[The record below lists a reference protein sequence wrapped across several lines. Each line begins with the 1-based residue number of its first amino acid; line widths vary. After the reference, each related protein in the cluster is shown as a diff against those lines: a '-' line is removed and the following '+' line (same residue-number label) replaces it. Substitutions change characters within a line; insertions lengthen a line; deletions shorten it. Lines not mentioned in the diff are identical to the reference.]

1 MSLKSFLPKTIVNKG
16 ITRDFRS
23 LFVTYT
29 ETLGL
34 KSVSNG
40 AHFVFIESICK
51 RLDSETEL
59 LKNEYFKKAADALKA
74 AFNEENR
81 YFALSK
87 KSASTDE
94 ILAADADR
102 DTLYSAY
109 YRSVKSFLRVSSSD
123 LHTAAKTLWQ
133 SLVDYGIKPSM
144 QLERET
150 GAIQNL
156 LEDCE
161 QKYSAEVAKLG
172 LQTVLASLKT
182 ANARVSELLYSR
194 TTEQSKQVA
203 GALRKARQ
211 QSDEAFKQVRKVANA
226 MATLGSAEAL
236 KPFADFVNQLIKR
249 YEDEVL
255 PKKKKADDKK
265 PGDGKQP
272 GDKKPGDG
280 GKKPDGK
287 KPGDGGDDK
296 DKPGDG
302 KDKPGGKGQGDATVT
317 PKE

>member
-1 MSLKSFLPKTIVNKG
+1 MEI
-16 ITRDFRS
+16 
-23 LFVTYT
+23 

-182 ANARVSELLYSR
+182 ANAKVSELLYSR

-226 MATLGSAEAL
+226 MATLGSAEAQ

-255 PKKKKADDKK
+255 PKKKKADD
-265 PGDGKQP
+265 GKQP
-272 GDKKPGDG
+272 GDKPGDGKKPGDS

-287 KPGDGGDDK
+287 KPGGDAA
-296 DKPGDG
+296 KPGEGGDG
-302 KDKPGGKGQGDATVT
+302 KDKPGGKGQGDATIT
-317 PKE
+317 PKK

>member
-1 MSLKSFLPKTIVNKG
+1 MEI
-16 ITRDFRS
+16 
-23 LFVTYT
+23 

-87 KSASTDE
+87 KNASTDE

-109 YRSVKSFLRVSSSD
+109 YRSVKSFLRVSSAD

-133 SLVDYGIKPSM
+133 SLVDYGIKSSM

-182 ANARVSELLYSR
+182 ANAKVSELLYSR

-255 PKKKKADDKK
+255 PKKKKADD
-265 PGDGKQP
+265 GKQP
-272 GDKKPGDG
+272 GDKPGDGKKPGDG

-287 KPGDGGDDK
+287 KPGEG
-296 DKPGDG
+296 GDG

>member
-1 MSLKSFLPKTIVNKG
+1 MMKTEITTIHLPA
-16 ITRDFRS
+16 
-23 LFVTYT
+23 
-29 ETLGL
+29 
-34 KSVSNG
+34 VSNG
-40 AHFVFIESICK
+40 AHFVFVESICK

-74 AFNEENR
+74 AFTEENR

-109 YRSVKSFLRVSSSD
+109 YRSVKSFLRVSSAD

-156 LEDCE
+156 LADCE

-182 ANARVSELLYSR
+182 ANAKVSELLYSR

-265 PGDGKQP
+265 PGDGDKPGDGKKP

-280 GKKPDGK
+280 GKTPDGK
-287 KPGDGGDDK
+287 KPDDEKPGDGKG
-296 DKPGDG
+296 GDG
-302 KDKPGGKGQGDATVT
+302 KDKPGGKGQGDATIT
-317 PKE
+317 PKK

>member
-1 MSLKSFLPKTIVNKG
+1 MNEVKSI
-16 ITRDFRS
+16 D
-23 LFVTYT
+23 
-29 ETLGL
+29 L

-40 AHFVFIESICK
+40 AHFVFVESICK

-109 YRSVKSFLRVSSSD
+109 YRSVKSFLRVSSAD

-182 ANARVSELLYSR
+182 ANAKVSELLYSR

-236 KPFADFVNQLIKR
+236 RPFADFVNQLIKR

-255 PKKKKADDKK
+255 PKKKKADD
-265 PGDGKQP
+265 GKQP
-272 GDKKPGDG
+272 GDKPGDSKKPGDG
-280 GKKPDGK
+280 GKTPDGK
-287 KPGDGGDDK
+287 KPGGDAAKPGDGGDGK
-296 DKPGDG
+296 DKPDGG

>member
-1 MSLKSFLPKTIVNKG
+1 MKTEITTIHLPA
-16 ITRDFRS
+16 
-23 LFVTYT
+23 
-29 ETLGL
+29 
-34 KSVSNG
+34 VSNG
-40 AHFVFIESICK
+40 AHFVFVESICK

-109 YRSVKSFLRVSSSD
+109 YRSVKSFLRVSSAD

-156 LEDCE
+156 LADCE

-182 ANARVSELLYSR
+182 ANAKVSELLYSR

-226 MATLGSAEAL
+226 MATLGSAEPL

-255 PKKKKADDKK
+255 PKKKKADD
-265 PGDGKQP
+265 GKQP
-272 GDKKPGDG
+272 GDKPG
-280 GKKPDGK
+280 DGK
-287 KPGDGGDDK
+287 KPGDGGKTPDGKKPGGDAAKPGDGGDGK
-296 DKPGDG
+296 DKPDGG

>member
-1 MSLKSFLPKTIVNKG
+1 MEI
-16 ITRDFRS
+16 
-23 LFVTYT
+23 

-59 LKNEYFKKAADALKA
+59 LKNEYFKKVADALKA

-182 ANARVSELLYSR
+182 ANAKVSELLYSR

-255 PKKKKADDKK
+255 PKKKKADD
-265 PGDGKQP
+265 GKQP
-272 GDKKPGDG
+272 GDKPG
-280 GKKPDGK
+280 DGK
-287 KPGDGGDDK
+287 KPGDGGKTPDGK
-296 DKPGDG
+296 KPGGDAAKPGEGGDG

>member
-1 MSLKSFLPKTIVNKG
+1 MA
-16 ITRDFRS
+16 
-23 LFVTYT
+23 
-29 ETLGL
+29 
-34 KSVSNG
+34 VSNG

-59 LKNEYFKKAADALKA
+59 LKNEYFKKAADTLKG

-109 YRSVKSFLRVSSSD
+109 YRSVKSFLRVSSAD

-156 LEDCE
+156 LADCE

-182 ANARVSELLYSR
+182 ANAKVSELLYSR
-194 TTEQSKQVA
+194 TTEQLKQVA

-255 PKKKKADDKK
+255 PKKRKRMIRSRMAVKTSRAARNLVTA
-265 PGDGKQP
+265 GKRLMARSR
-272 GDKKPGDG
+272 
-280 GKKPDGK
+280 
-287 KPGDGGDDK
+287 
-296 DKPGDG
+296 
-302 KDKPGGKGQGDATVT
+302 ATVT
-317 PKE
+317 MARINRAEKVRAMPQSHQRNSLL

>member
-1 MSLKSFLPKTIVNKG
+1 MEI
-16 ITRDFRS
+16 
-23 LFVTYT
+23 

-59 LKNEYFKKAADALKA
+59 LKNEYLKKAADTLKA

-87 KSASTDE
+87 KNASTDE

-182 ANARVSELLYSR
+182 ANAKVSELLYSR

-255 PKKKKADDKK
+255 PKKKKADD
-265 PGDGKQP
+265 GKQP
-272 GDKKPGDG
+272 GDKPG
-280 GKKPDGK
+280 DGK
-287 KPGDGGDDK
+287 KPGDGGKTPDGK
-296 DKPGDG
+296 KPGGDAAKPGDGGDG
-302 KDKPGGKGQGDATVT
+302 KDKPGGGGQGSATVT

>member
-1 MSLKSFLPKTIVNKG
+1 MEI
-16 ITRDFRS
+16 
-23 LFVTYT
+23 

-59 LKNEYFKKAADALKA
+59 LKNEYLKKAADALKA

-109 YRSVKSFLRVSSSD
+109 YRAVKSFLRVSTPD

-182 ANARVSELLYSR
+182 ANAKVSELLYSR

-255 PKKKKADDKK
+255 PKKKKADD
-265 PGDGKQP
+265 GKQP
-272 GDKKPGDG
+272 GDKPGDGKKPGDG

-287 KPGDGGDDK
+287 KPGGDAAKPGDGGDGGDGK
-296 DKPGDG
+296 DKPGGG

>member
-1 MSLKSFLPKTIVNKG
+1 MKTEITTIHLPA
-16 ITRDFRS
+16 
-23 LFVTYT
+23 
-29 ETLGL
+29 
-34 KSVSNG
+34 VSNG
-40 AHFVFIESICK
+40 AHFVFVESICK

-109 YRSVKSFLRVSSSD
+109 YRSVKSFLRVSSAD

-156 LEDCE
+156 LDDCE

-182 ANARVSELLYSR
+182 ANAKVSELLYSR

-255 PKKKKADDKK
+255 PKKKKADD
-265 PGDGKQP
+265 GKQP
-272 GDKKPGDG
+272 GDKPGDGKKPGDG

-287 KPGDGGDDK
+287 KPGGDAAKPGDGGDGK
-296 DKPGDG
+296 DKPDGG
-302 KDKPGGKGQGDATVT
+302 KDKPGGKDQGDATVT

>member
-1 MSLKSFLPKTIVNKG
+1 MEI
-16 ITRDFRS
+16 
-23 LFVTYT
+23 

-109 YRSVKSFLRVSSSD
+109 YRSVKSFLRVATAD

-182 ANARVSELLYSR
+182 ANAKVSELLYSR

-255 PKKKKADDKK
+255 PKKKKADD
-265 PGDGKQP
+265 GKQP
-272 GDKKPGDG
+272 GDKPG
-280 GKKPDGK
+280 DGK
-287 KPGDGGDDK
+287 KPGDGGKTPDGK
-296 DKPGDG
+296 KPGGDAAKPGEGGDG

>member
-1 MSLKSFLPKTIVNKG
+1 MEIDFLNLVA
-16 ITRDFRS
+16 
-23 LFVTYT
+23 
-29 ETLGL
+29 
-34 KSVSNG
+34 VSNG
-40 AHFVFIESICK
+40 AHFVFVESICK

-109 YRSVKSFLRVSSSD
+109 YRAVKSFLRVSSSD

-182 ANARVSELLYSR
+182 ANAKVSELLYSR

-211 QSDEAFKQVRKVANA
+211 QSDEAFKQVRKVSNA

-265 PGDGKQP
+265 PGDGKP
-272 GDKKPGDG
+272 GDGKKPDDG

-287 KPGDGGDDK
+287 KPGDGAAKPGDGGDGK

-302 KDKPGGKGQGDATVT
+302 KDKPGGSGQGDATIT
-317 PKE
+317 PKK

>member
-1 MSLKSFLPKTIVNKG
+1 MMKTEITTIHLPA
-16 ITRDFRS
+16 
-23 LFVTYT
+23 
-29 ETLGL
+29 
-34 KSVSNG
+34 VSNG

-59 LKNEYFKKAADALKA
+59 LKNEYFKKAADTLKA

-109 YRSVKSFLRVSSSD
+109 YRSVKSFLRVSTPD

-156 LEDCE
+156 LDDCE

-172 LQTVLASLKT
+172 LQTVLTSLKT
-182 ANARVSELLYSR
+182 ANAKVSELLYSR

-272 GDKKPGDG
+272 GDKKPGDS

-287 KPGDGGDDK
+287 KPGDGGDGK

>member
-1 MSLKSFLPKTIVNKG
+1 MEI
-16 ITRDFRS
+16 
-23 LFVTYT
+23 

-59 LKNEYFKKAADALKA
+59 LKNEYFKKVADALKA

-182 ANARVSELLYSR
+182 ANAKVSELLYSR
-194 TTEQSKQVA
+194 TTEQSKQMA

-255 PKKKKADDKK
+255 PKKKKADD
-265 PGDGKQP
+265 GKQP
-272 GDKKPGDG
+272 GDKPGDGKKPGDG
-280 GKKPDGK
+280 GKTPDGK
-287 KPGDGGDDK
+287 KPGDGGDGK

-317 PKE
+317 PKS

>member
-1 MSLKSFLPKTIVNKG
+1 MEI
-16 ITRDFRS
+16 
-23 LFVTYT
+23 

-40 AHFVFIESICK
+40 AHFVFVESICK

-109 YRSVKSFLRVSSSD
+109 YRSVKSFLRVSSAD

-156 LEDCE
+156 LDDCE

-182 ANARVSELLYSR
+182 ANAKVSELLYSR

-255 PKKKKADDKK
+255 PKKKKADD
-265 PGDGKQP
+265 GKQP
-272 GDKKPGDG
+272 GDKPG
-280 GKKPDGK
+280 DGK
-287 KPGDGGDDK
+287 KPGDGGKQPDGKKPGSDAA
-296 DKPGDG
+296 KPGDGG

>member
-1 MSLKSFLPKTIVNKG
+1 MEI
-16 ITRDFRS
+16 
-23 LFVTYT
+23 

-109 YRSVKSFLRVSSSD
+109 YRSVKSFLRVSTAD

-156 LEDCE
+156 LDDCE

-182 ANARVSELLYSR
+182 ANAKVSELLYSR

-255 PKKKKADDKK
+255 PKKKKADD
-265 PGDGKQP
+265 GKQP
-272 GDKKPGDG
+272 GDKPG
-280 GKKPDGK
+280 DGK
-287 KPGDGGDDK
+287 KPGDGGKTPDGK
-296 DKPGDG
+296 KPGGDAAKPGDGGDG

-317 PKE
+317 PKK

>member
-1 MSLKSFLPKTIVNKG
+1 MEIDFLNLVA
-16 ITRDFRS
+16 
-23 LFVTYT
+23 
-29 ETLGL
+29 
-34 KSVSNG
+34 VSNG

-109 YRSVKSFLRVSSSD
+109 YRSVKSFLRVSSAD

-182 ANARVSELLYSR
+182 ANAKVSELLYSR

-255 PKKKKADDKK
+255 PKKKKADD
-265 PGDGKQP
+265 GKQP
-272 GDKKPGDG
+272 GDKPGDGKKPGDG
-280 GKKPDGK
+280 GKTPDGK
-287 KPGDGGDDK
+287 KPGDGGDGK

>member
-1 MSLKSFLPKTIVNKG
+1 MEI
-16 ITRDFRS
+16 
-23 LFVTYT
+23 

-59 LKNEYFKKAADALKA
+59 LKNEYFKKVADALKA

-182 ANARVSELLYSR
+182 ANAKVSELLYSR

-255 PKKKKADDKK
+255 PKKKKADD
-265 PGDGKQP
+265 GKQP
-272 GDKKPGDG
+272 GDKPG
-280 GKKPDGK
+280 DGK
-287 KPGDGGDDK
+287 KPGDGGKTPDGKKPGGDAAKPGDGGDGK
-296 DKPGDG
+296 DKPDDG

-317 PKE
+317 PKS

>member
-1 MSLKSFLPKTIVNKG
+1 MEIDFLNLVA
-16 ITRDFRS
+16 
-23 LFVTYT
+23 
-29 ETLGL
+29 
-34 KSVSNG
+34 VSNG
-40 AHFVFIESICK
+40 AHFVFVESICK

-109 YRSVKSFLRVSSSD
+109 YRSVKSFLRVSTPD

-182 ANARVSELLYSR
+182 ANAKVSELLYSR

-255 PKKKKADDKK
+255 PKKKKADD
-265 PGDGKQP
+265 GKQP
-272 GDKKPGDG
+272 G
-280 GKKPDGK
+280 DGK
-287 KPGDGGDDK
+287 KPGDGGDGK

>member
-1 MSLKSFLPKTIVNKG
+1 MMKTEITTIHLPA
-16 ITRDFRS
+16 
-23 LFVTYT
+23 
-29 ETLGL
+29 
-34 KSVSNG
+34 VSNG

-59 LKNEYFKKAADALKA
+59 LKNEYLKKAADTLKA

-109 YRSVKSFLRVSSSD
+109 YRSVKSFLRVSSAD

-156 LEDCE
+156 LDDCE

-182 ANARVSELLYSR
+182 ANAKVSELLYSR

-255 PKKKKADDKK
+255 PKKKKADD
-265 PGDGKQP
+265 GKQP
-272 GDKKPGDG
+272 GDKPGDGKKPGDG

-287 KPGDGGDDK
+287 KPGDGGD
-296 DKPGDG
+296 G
-302 KDKPGGKGQGDATVT
+302 KDKPGGKGQGDATIT
-317 PKE
+317 PKK

>member
-1 MSLKSFLPKTIVNKG
+1 MEI
-16 ITRDFRS
+16 
-23 LFVTYT
+23 

-40 AHFVFIESICK
+40 AHFVFVESICK

-109 YRSVKSFLRVSSSD
+109 YRSVKSFLRVSSAD

-156 LEDCE
+156 VEDCE

-182 ANARVSELLYSR
+182 ANAKVSELLYSR

-255 PKKKKADDKK
+255 PKKKKADD
-265 PGDGKQP
+265 GKQP
-272 GDKKPGDG
+272 GDKPG
-280 GKKPDGK
+280 DGK
-287 KPGDGGDDK
+287 KPGDGGKTPDGKKPGGDAAKPGDGGDGK

-317 PKE
+317 PKS

>member
-1 MSLKSFLPKTIVNKG
+1 MEI
-16 ITRDFRS
+16 
-23 LFVTYT
+23 

-182 ANARVSELLYSR
+182 ANAKVSELLYSR

-255 PKKKKADDKK
+255 PKKKKADD
-265 PGDGKQP
+265 GKQP
-272 GDKKPGDG
+272 GDKPGDGKKPGDG

-287 KPGDGGDDK
+287 KPGGDAAKPGDGGDGK
-296 DKPGDG
+296 DKPDGG

>member
-1 MSLKSFLPKTIVNKG
+1 MEI
-16 ITRDFRS
+16 
-23 LFVTYT
+23 

-182 ANARVSELLYSR
+182 ANAKVSELLYSR

-255 PKKKKADDKK
+255 PKKKKADD
-265 PGDGKQP
+265 GKQP
-272 GDKKPGDG
+272 GDKPGDGKKPGDS

-287 KPGDGGDDK
+287 KPGGDAA
-296 DKPGDG
+296 KPGEGGDG

>member
-1 MSLKSFLPKTIVNKG
+1 
-16 ITRDFRS
+16 
-23 LFVTYT
+23 
-29 ETLGL
+29 
-34 KSVSNG
+34 
-40 AHFVFIESICK
+40 
-51 RLDSETEL
+51 
-59 LKNEYFKKAADALKA
+59 
-74 AFNEENR
+74 
-81 YFALSK
+81 
-87 KSASTDE
+87 
-94 ILAADADR
+94 
-102 DTLYSAY
+102 
-109 YRSVKSFLRVSSSD
+109 
-123 LHTAAKTLWQ
+123 
-133 SLVDYGIKPSM
+133 M

-156 LEDCE
+156 LADCE

-182 ANARVSELLYSR
+182 ANAKVSELLYSR

-236 KPFADFVNQLIKR
+236 RPFADFVNQLIKR

-265 PGDGKQP
+265 PGDGDKPGDGKKP

-280 GKKPDGK
+280 GKTPDGK
-287 KPGDGGDDK
+287 KPDDEKPGDGKG
-296 DKPGDG
+296 GDG
-302 KDKPGGKGQGDATVT
+302 KDKPGGKGQGDATIT
-317 PKE
+317 PKK

>member
-1 MSLKSFLPKTIVNKG
+1 MEI
-16 ITRDFRS
+16 
-23 LFVTYT
+23 

-87 KSASTDE
+87 KNASTDE

-109 YRSVKSFLRVSSSD
+109 YRSVKRFLRVSSSD

-156 LEDCE
+156 LADCE

-182 ANARVSELLYSR
+182 ANAKVSELLYSR

-211 QSDEAFKQVRKVANA
+211 QSDEAFKQVRKVGNA

-255 PKKKKADDKK
+255 PKKKKADD
-265 PGDGKQP
+265 GKQP
-272 GDKKPGDG
+272 GDKPG
-280 GKKPDGK
+280 DGK
-287 KPGDGGDDK
+287 KPGDGGKTPDGK
-296 DKPGDG
+296 KPGGDAAKPGDGGDG

>member
-1 MSLKSFLPKTIVNKG
+1 MMKTEITTIHLPA
-16 ITRDFRS
+16 
-23 LFVTYT
+23 
-29 ETLGL
+29 
-34 KSVSNG
+34 VSNG
-40 AHFVFIESICK
+40 AHFVFVESICK

-182 ANARVSELLYSR
+182 ANAKVSELLYSR

-226 MATLGSAEAL
+226 MATLSSAEAL

-255 PKKKKADDKK
+255 PKAKKKD
-265 PGDGKQP
+265 DGKQP
-272 GDKKPGDG
+272 GDGGKPGEGKKPGDG

-287 KPGDGGDDK
+287 KPGDGGK
-296 DKPGDG
+296 KPDGKKPGDGGDG

>member
-1 MSLKSFLPKTIVNKG
+1 MMKTEITTIHLPA
-16 ITRDFRS
+16 
-23 LFVTYT
+23 
-29 ETLGL
+29 
-34 KSVSNG
+34 VSNG

-59 LKNEYFKKAADALKA
+59 LKNEYLKKAADALKA

-109 YRSVKSFLRVSSSD
+109 YRSVKSFLRVSSAD

-182 ANARVSELLYSR
+182 ANAKVSELLYSR

-226 MATLGSAEAL
+226 MATLGSAEVM

-280 GKKPDGK
+280 GKTPDGK
-287 KPGDGGDDK
+287 KPGGDAAKPGDGGDGK
-296 DKPGDG
+296 DKPDGG

>member
-1 MSLKSFLPKTIVNKG
+1 M
-16 ITRDFRS
+16 
-23 LFVTYT
+23 
-29 ETLGL
+29 
-34 KSVSNG
+34 SNG
-40 AHFVFIESICK
+40 AHFVFVESICK

-59 LKNEYFKKAADALKA
+59 LKNVYFKKAADALKA

-109 YRSVKSFLRVSSSD
+109 YRAVKSFLRVSTPD
-123 LHTAAKTLWQ
+123 LHAAAKTLWQ

-182 ANARVSELLYSR
+182 ANAKVSELLYSR

-255 PKKKKADDKK
+255 PKKKKADD
-265 PGDGKQP
+265 GKQP
-272 GDKKPGDG
+272 GDKPGDGKKPGDS

-287 KPGDGGDDK
+287 KPGGDAA
-296 DKPGDG
+296 KPGEGGDG

>member
-1 MSLKSFLPKTIVNKG
+1 MMKTEITTIHLPA
-16 ITRDFRS
+16 
-23 LFVTYT
+23 
-29 ETLGL
+29 
-34 KSVSNG
+34 VSNG

-59 LKNEYFKKAADALKA
+59 LKNEYFKKVADALKA

-156 LEDCE
+156 LADCE

-182 ANARVSELLYSR
+182 ANAKVSELLYSR

-255 PKKKKADDKK
+255 PKKKKADD
-265 PGDGKQP
+265 GKQP
-272 GDKKPGDG
+272 GDKPG
-280 GKKPDGK
+280 DGK
-287 KPGDGGDDK
+287 KPGDGGKTPDGK
-296 DKPGDG
+296 KPGGDAAKPGEGGDG

>member
-1 MSLKSFLPKTIVNKG
+1 MKTEITTIHLPA
-16 ITRDFRS
+16 
-23 LFVTYT
+23 
-29 ETLGL
+29 
-34 KSVSNG
+34 VSNG

-59 LKNEYFKKAADALKA
+59 LKNEYFKKAADTLKA

-182 ANARVSELLYSR
+182 ANAKVSELLYCR

-249 YEDEVL
+249 YEDDVL

-265 PGDGKQP
+265 PGDGKP
-272 GDKKPGDG
+272 GDGKKPDDG

-287 KPGDGGDDK
+287 KPGGDAAKPGDG
-296 DKPGDG
+296 GDG

>member
-1 MSLKSFLPKTIVNKG
+1 MEI
-16 ITRDFRS
+16 
-23 LFVTYT
+23 

-59 LKNEYFKKAADALKA
+59 LKNEYFKKVADALKA

-156 LEDCE
+156 LADCE

-182 ANARVSELLYSR
+182 ANAKVSELLYSR

-255 PKKKKADDKK
+255 PKKKKADD
-265 PGDGKQP
+265 GKQP
-272 GDKKPGDG
+272 G
-280 GKKPDGK
+280 DGK
-287 KPGDGGDDK
+287 KPGDGGDGK

-317 PKE
+317 PKK

>member
-1 MSLKSFLPKTIVNKG
+1 MKTEITTIHLPA
-16 ITRDFRS
+16 
-23 LFVTYT
+23 
-29 ETLGL
+29 
-34 KSVSNG
+34 VSNG

-182 ANARVSELLYSR
+182 ANAKVSELLYSR

-255 PKKKKADDKK
+255 PKKKKADD
-265 PGDGKQP
+265 GKQP
-272 GDKKPGDG
+272 GDKPGDGKKPGDG
-280 GKKPDGK
+280 GKTPDGK
-287 KPGDGGDDK
+287 KPGDGGDGK

-317 PKE
+317 PKS

>member
-1 MSLKSFLPKTIVNKG
+1 MKTELTTIHLPA
-16 ITRDFRS
+16 
-23 LFVTYT
+23 
-29 ETLGL
+29 
-34 KSVSNG
+34 VSNG

-59 LKNEYFKKAADALKA
+59 LKNEYFKKVADALKA

-109 YRSVKSFLRVSSSD
+109 YRSVKSFLRVSSAD

-156 LEDCE
+156 LADCE

-182 ANARVSELLYSR
+182 ANAKVSELLYSR

-226 MATLGSAEAL
+226 MATLGSADAL

-255 PKKKKADDKK
+255 PKKKKADD
-265 PGDGKQP
+265 GKQP
-272 GDKKPGDG
+272 SDKPG
-280 GKKPDGK
+280 DGK
-287 KPGDGGDDK
+287 KPGDGGKTPDGKKPDDE
-296 DKPGDG
+296 KPGDGNGGDG
-302 KDKPGGKGQGDATVT
+302 KDKPGGKGQGDATIT
-317 PKE
+317 PKK

>member
-1 MSLKSFLPKTIVNKG
+1 MEI
-16 ITRDFRS
+16 
-23 LFVTYT
+23 

-87 KSASTDE
+87 KNASTDE

-109 YRSVKSFLRVSSSD
+109 YRSVKSFLRVSSAD

-182 ANARVSELLYSR
+182 ANAKVSELLYSR

-211 QSDEAFKQVRKVANA
+211 QSDEAFKLVRKVANA

-255 PKKKKADDKK
+255 PKKKKADD
-265 PGDGKQP
+265 GKQP
-272 GDKKPGDG
+272 GDKPGDGKKPGDG

-287 KPGDGGDDK
+287 KPGDGGDGK

-302 KDKPGGKGQGDATVT
+302 KDKSGGKGQGDATVT

>member
-1 MSLKSFLPKTIVNKG
+1 MMKTEITTIHLPA
-16 ITRDFRS
+16 
-23 LFVTYT
+23 
-29 ETLGL
+29 
-34 KSVSNG
+34 VSNG

-182 ANARVSELLYSR
+182 ANAKVSELLYSR

-255 PKKKKADDKK
+255 PKKKKADD
-265 PGDGKQP
+265 GKQP
-272 GDKKPGDG
+272 GDKPG
-280 GKKPDGK
+280 DGK
-287 KPGDGGDDK
+287 KPGDGGKTPDGKKPGGDAAKPGDGGDGK
-296 DKPGDG
+296 DKPGDD
-302 KDKPGGKGQGDATVT
+302 KDKPGGKGQGDATIT
-317 PKE
+317 PKK

>member
-1 MSLKSFLPKTIVNKG
+1 MMKTEITTIHLPA
-16 ITRDFRS
+16 
-23 LFVTYT
+23 
-29 ETLGL
+29 
-34 KSVSNG
+34 VSNG

-109 YRSVKSFLRVSSSD
+109 YRSVKSFLRVSSAD

-156 LEDCE
+156 LADCE

-182 ANARVSELLYSR
+182 ANAKVSELLYSR

-255 PKKKKADDKK
+255 PKKKKADD
-265 PGDGKQP
+265 GKQP
-272 GDKKPGDG
+272 GDKPGDGKKPGDG

-287 KPGDGGDDK
+287 KPGGDAAKPGDGGDGK
-296 DKPGDG
+296 DKPDGG

>member
-1 MSLKSFLPKTIVNKG
+1 MNEVKSI
-16 ITRDFRS
+16 D
-23 LFVTYT
+23 
-29 ETLGL
+29 L

-40 AHFVFIESICK
+40 AHFVFVESICK

-59 LKNEYFKKAADALKA
+59 LKNEYLKKAADALKA

-182 ANARVSELLYSR
+182 ANAKVSELLYSR

-255 PKKKKADDKK
+255 PKKKKADD
-265 PGDGKQP
+265 GKQP
-272 GDKKPGDG
+272 GDKPG
-280 GKKPDGK
+280 DGK
-287 KPGDGGDDK
+287 KPGDGGKTPDGKKPGGDAAKPGEGGDGK

>member
-1 MSLKSFLPKTIVNKG
+1 MEINFLNLVA
-16 ITRDFRS
+16 
-23 LFVTYT
+23 
-29 ETLGL
+29 
-34 KSVSNG
+34 VSNG
-40 AHFVFIESICK
+40 AHFVFIESVCK

-109 YRSVKSFLRVSSSD
+109 YRSVKSFLRVSTAD

-182 ANARVSELLYSR
+182 ANAKVSELLYSR

-211 QSDEAFKQVRKVANA
+211 QSDEAFKQVRRVANA

-255 PKKKKADDKK
+255 PKKKKADD
-265 PGDGKQP
+265 GKQP
-272 GDKKPGDG
+272 GDKPGDGKKPGDG

-287 KPGDGGDDK
+287 KPGGDAA
-296 DKPGDG
+296 KPGDGGGG

>member
-1 MSLKSFLPKTIVNKG
+1 MMKTEITTIHLPA
-16 ITRDFRS
+16 
-23 LFVTYT
+23 
-29 ETLGL
+29 
-34 KSVSNG
+34 VSNG
-40 AHFVFIESICK
+40 AHFVFVESICK

-109 YRSVKSFLRVSSSD
+109 YRSVKSFLRVSSAD

-182 ANARVSELLYSR
+182 ANAKVSELLYSR

-255 PKKKKADDKK
+255 PKKKKADD
-265 PGDGKQP
+265 GKQP
-272 GDKKPGDG
+272 GDKPG
-280 GKKPDGK
+280 DGK
-287 KPGDGGDDK
+287 KPGDGGKTPDGK
-296 DKPGDG
+296 KPGGDAAKPGEGGDG

-317 PKE
+317 PKK